1 MCIGKAKQQKKSDD
15 DEVFISEGAVYRL
28 ICKSTTEV
36 ISPLPEAI
44 EFEKWVF
51 DELLPTLRR
60 TGTYTI
66 RDGNFPIFLR
76 RIRTKLDD
84 LKKVDGL

>member
-1 MCIGKAKQQKKSDD
+1 MFTFQKVVSTD
-15 DEVFISEGAVYRL
+15 

-36 ISPLPEAI
+36 ASPLPEAI

-51 DELLPTLRR
+51 DELLPILRR

-66 RDGNFPIFLR
+66 DDGNVSAIMKSFRETLQQWMCYINFYSLLPIK
-76 RIRTKLDD
+76 I
-84 LKKVDGL
+84 

>member
-1 MCIGKAKQQKKSDD
+1 MGKDKQQKKSDD

-51 DELLPTLRR
+51 DELLPTLGM
-60 TGTYTI
+60 TGIYRI
-66 RDGNFPIFLR
+66 RDGNFPVFL
-76 RIRTKLDD
+76 KLF
-84 LKKVDGL
+84 GGSEQS